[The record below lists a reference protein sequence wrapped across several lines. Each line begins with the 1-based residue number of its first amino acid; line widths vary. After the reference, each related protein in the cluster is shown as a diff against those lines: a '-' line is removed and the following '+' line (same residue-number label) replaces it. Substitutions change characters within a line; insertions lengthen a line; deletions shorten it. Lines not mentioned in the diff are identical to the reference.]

1 MLPFAEKHL
10 ERVIYSHSTST
21 FLSFLKLIPVTLF
34 TEFTVVKITNDLH
47 VSKSRGQFL
56 ALILLD
62 PLSSLDIANH
72 FLEYFFLSWFHKYKH
87 SLRFPYIP
95 ELFFL
100 SLLCWLFLS
109 LWCLNLEDLWF
120 FLGYSYFP
128 YLYSLIFLVISF
140 IILTLKFIT
149 FSMNLESSIQLSPW
163 NLFLNCLITTL
174 FSLYPKLTFLSSPP
188 KRLQM
193 QSSLSQLMATSN
205 F

>member
-120 FLGYSYFP
+120 FSWL
-128 YLYSLIFLVISF
+128 L
-140 IILTLKFIT
+140 
-149 FSMNLESSIQLSPW
+149 
-163 NLFLNCLITTL
+163 L
-174 FSLYPKLTFLSSPP
+174 FSLSILTHFLGNLIYYFDTQIYNFLHEIRIFHPTVSLKSFLKLFNNNFILIISQTDLLIFSS
-188 KRLQM
+188 K
-193 QSSLSQLMATSN
+193 TSPNAVFPISVDGN